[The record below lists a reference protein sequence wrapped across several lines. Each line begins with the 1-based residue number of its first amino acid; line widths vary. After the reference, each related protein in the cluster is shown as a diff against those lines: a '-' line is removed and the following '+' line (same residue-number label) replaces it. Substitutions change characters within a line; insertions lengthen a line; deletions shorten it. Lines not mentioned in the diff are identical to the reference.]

1 MGGGDTFRWAAASD
15 SAPGAADTIV
25 DFLSGS
31 DRIDLSAIDADSRT
45 AGDDIFHWIGSAAF
59 SGAAGEVRG
68 EVIGGSLHI
77 FADANADM
85 VADFEIVLANQTA
98 IALSDFI
105 F

>member
-1 MGGGDTFRWAAASD
+1 MIFEE
-15 SAPGAADTIV
+15 APPGEAEIVV
-25 DFLSGS
+25 DFLAGS
-31 DRIDLSAIDADSRT
+31 DRIDLSPIDADSRT
-45 AGDDIFHWIGSAAF
+45 AGDDSFHWIGSAAF

-68 EVIGGSLHI
+68 EVIGANLHI

-98 IALSDFI
+98 IAPSDFI